1 MTSQDSIWR
10 LTKQGIQA
18 IPTSTPK
25 LWGPDA
31 YDFES
36 LELAR
41 FARLLAKGG
50 KPRVPYLPAT
60 AGQYKS
66 IATSA

>member
-1 MTSQDSIWR
+1 MKCKWRMTE
-10 LTKQGIQA
+10 KGIQA
-18 IPTSTPK
+18 IPTSTPVQ
-25 LWGPDA
+25 WGPDA

-50 KPRVPYLPAT
+50 KPRVTYP
-60 AGQYKS
+60 
-66 IATSA
+66 IAKTKQKT

>member
-1 MTSQDSIWR
+1 MTKKWR
-10 LTKQGIQA
+10 ISEQGIQA
-18 IPTSTPK
+18 IPSDTPHQ
-25 LWGPDA
+25 WGPDA

-50 KPRVPYLPAT
+50 KPRATYLRDLCGE
-60 AGQYKS
+60 AGKEQS
-66 IATSA
+66 DG

>member
-1 MTSQDSIWR
+1 MTANGSTWR
-10 LTKQGIQA
+10 VTEQGIQA

-41 FARLLAKGG
+41 FVRLLAKGG
-50 KPRVPYLPAT
+50 KPRVPYLCGK
-60 AGQYKS
+60 AGKEQS
-66 IATSA
+66 DG

>member
-1 MTSQDSIWR
+1 MKCKWRMTE
-10 LTKQGIQA
+10 QGIQA
-18 IPTSTPK
+18 IPTSTPVQ
-25 LWGPDA
+25 WGPDA

-41 FARLLAKGG
+41 FARLLTKGG
-50 KPRVPYLPAT
+50 KPRVPYRPAS

>member
-1 MTSQDSIWR
+1 MSSYRTSKD
-10 LTKQGIQA
+10 GIQKL
-18 IPTSTPK
+18 PPNTPQQ
-25 LWGPDA
+25 WGPDA

-50 KPRVPYLPAT
+50 KPRVPYRRPPQGNT
-60 AGQYKS
+60 NQ
-66 IATSA
+66 

>member
-1 MTSQDSIWR
+1 MKCKWRMTEH
-10 LTKQGIQA
+10 GIQA
-18 IPTSTPK
+18 IPASTPRQ
-25 LWGPDA
+25 WGPDA

-50 KPRVPYLPAT
+50 KPRVPYRPAN
-60 AGQYKS
+60 AGQHKS
-66 IATSA
+66 IAASA